1 VCPPGRIGCPLI
13 PLLADPGWFADSV
26 AGWAALLSRGIFGL
40 DGAPKFLPLI
50 TGVEEPA
57 VCASVGPLA
66 ITVMTPTAIPHFR
79 IISFSIIRTQLI
91 SFLPPAASR
100 KPRHRRSKCK

>member
-1 VCPPGRIGCPLI
+1 VCPPGRIGCPPI